1 MNQFHWSFSN
11 HAEKSTTWYT
21 VAASIF
27 LTLIIISVIFGAVL
41 FGVLVMMLTWVYL
54 LYDTMSNKI
63 IIVDIDSD
71 GITLEWKKIRFDK
84 IRTFSILETK
94 NFPNILRINTSLRT
108 LGSVDIYITPD
119 ISLSELRNYLTEYIP
134 ENTHDE
140 LSLIDQILIWIG
152 L

>member
-1 MNQFHWSFSN
+1 
-11 HAEKSTTWYT
+11 
-21 VAASIF
+21 
-27 LTLIIISVIFGAVL
+27 
-41 FGVLVMMLTWVYL
+41 MLTWVYL

-119 ISLSELRNYLTEYIP
+119 ISLSELKNYLIEYIP